1 MKLFMFMK
9 HNTTKTILLIFLFLS
24 IVSAA
29 NAASFVIGRI
39 YLKNGSVIECSEND
53 RIKLPKRS
61 GKTVFFRNAYRKEE
75 VRENFNAV
83 QIDSIVVWHPAT
95 PEHVRKFVPSE
106 SLGWLWIYVETPRI
120 SVGVYSTKGYGI
132 DTNGGIQVLQR
143 IGLISSKTTYCLKKI
158 READFTPVGKVGG
171 KANNKFR
178 KKIAA
183 YVSDDPAMADI
194 ILNSRTQRDNTVL
207 MLMEYKLGE

>member
-1 MKLFMFMK
+1 MK
-9 HNTTKTILLIFLFLS
+9 HNATKTILLIFLFLS

-61 GKTVFFRNAYRKEE
+61 GKTVFLRNAYRKEE
-75 VRENFNAV
+75 VRENFNAA

-106 SLGWLWIYVETPRI
+106 SLGWLWIYVETPQI

-143 IGLISSKTTYCLKKI
+143 IGLISSKTTYCLKKTG
-158 READFTPVGKVGG
+158 EADFPPV
-171 KANNKFR
+171 
-178 KKIAA
+178 
-183 YVSDDPAMADI
+183 
-194 ILNSRTQRDNTVL
+194 
-207 MLMEYKLGE
+207 

>member
-1 MKLFMFMK
+1 MK
-9 HNTTKTILLIFLFLS
+9 HNATKTILLIFLFLS

-61 GKTVFFRNAYRKEE
+61 GKTVFLRNAYRKEE
-75 VRENFNAV
+75 VRENFNAA

-95 PEHVRKFVPSE
+95 PEHVRKFVASE
-106 SLGWLWIYVETPRI
+106 SIGWLWIYVETPQI

-143 IGLISSKTTYCLKKI
+143 IGLISSKTTYCLKKTG
-158 READFTPVGKVGG
+158 EADFTPVGKVGG

-183 YVSDDPAMADI
+183 YVSDDPTMADI

-207 MLMEYKLGE
+207 MLMEYKSGE